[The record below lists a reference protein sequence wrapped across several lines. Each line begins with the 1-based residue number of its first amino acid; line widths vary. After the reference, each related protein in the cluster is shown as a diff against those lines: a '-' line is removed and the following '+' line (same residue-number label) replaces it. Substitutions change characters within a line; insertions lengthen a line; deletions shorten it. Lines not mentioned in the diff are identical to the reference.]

1 MVDLSETFWLTLMA
15 TGAGILGLIIK
26 KISSSKCDEIN
37 CWGIHIHRKVELE
50 HDDVTESQDSKT
62 NINNNI

>member
-15 TGAGILGLIIK
+15 TGAGILGLVIK

-37 CWGIHIHRKVELE
+37 CFGIRIHRKVELE
-50 HDDVTESQDSKT
+50 NNDIETETKT
-62 NINNNI
+62 SL